1 MVNFTIEM
9 RSNSPT
15 PSPKDIYK
23 TLSETVRNIV
33 GKFSCLVSPM
43 HMNTFIKTQWVLS
56 SVLMFCAFSVK
67 AGPLRGSDFYFLL
80 SIGAKT
86 HWISRIVR
94 VVRKRILTVS
104 SYNVLP
110 SIGTV

>member
-1 MVNFTIEM
+1 M
-9 RSNSPT
+9 
-15 PSPKDIYK
+15 
-23 TLSETVRNIV
+23 
-33 GKFSCLVSPM
+33 GKLSCLVSTL
-43 HMNTFIKTQWVLS
+43 HTNTFIKTQWVLS
-56 SVLMFCAFSVK
+56 SVLMFRAFGVK

-80 SIGAKT
+80 SIWAKT
-86 HWISRIVR
+86 HWIGRIVR